1 MAASS
6 KVRKKRKWGK
16 IFEYTS
22 HTRQLLLDSEN
33 RATVE
38 DEILKMRVVTPS
50 AVASKYDIRV
60 STAKR
65 LLEKLHQRAQL
76 RLVVDTRR
84 LKVYE
89 TVKEA

>member
-1 MAASS
+1 MAASG

-33 RATVE
+33 RATIE
-38 DEILKMRVVTPS
+38 DDILKMRVVTPS

>member
-1 MAASS
+1 MAATS

-22 HTRQLLLDSEN
+22 HSRQLQLDSES
-33 RATVE
+33 RATAE
-38 DEILKMRVVTPS
+38 DEILKMRVITPS
-50 AVASKYDIRV
+50 AVASRYDIRV

-65 LLEKLHQRAQL
+65 LLENLQQRGQL
-76 RLVVDTRR
+76 QLIVDTRR

-89 TVKEA
+89 TVK